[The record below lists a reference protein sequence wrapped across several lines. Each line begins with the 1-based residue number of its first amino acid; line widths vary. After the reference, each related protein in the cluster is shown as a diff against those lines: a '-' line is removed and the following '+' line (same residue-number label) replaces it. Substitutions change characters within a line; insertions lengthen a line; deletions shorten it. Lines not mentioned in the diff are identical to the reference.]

1 MARTEQKVEDLLS
14 EDADVEGA
22 LRTVLGA
29 TEDGEV
35 RWVDVRD
42 DITSGEWGR
51 LIETG
56 ILVDGESGF
65 EVADPD
71 GVEAALNGGGSD
83 ADVDL
88 ELDFDD
94 GEEPEGTSWSIYDKG
109 AAAITVS
116 FFVAYSWQPLRN
128 VIGGGVDVVLGP
140 VNAVLP
146 FYATVMV
153 IAIGTGLYSTLLRA
167 LLMDMEKMSY
177 YQDRMQEIQDKRK
190 AAKERGDD
198 EALEA
203 IQNEQMEAMGDQLGM
218 FKEQFR
224 PMVWI
229 MFLTIPAF
237 LWMYW
242 KIGIRGGTSHGEF
255 RNVVLPLVGSVRW
268 TTSVAGPIQTWIV
281 WYFLCS
287 MAFTQVIQKS
297 LDISMSPTS

>member
-14 EDADVEGA
+14 EDGDIEGA
-22 LRTVLGA
+22 LQTVLDA
-29 TEDGEV
+29 ADDGEV

-51 LIETG
+51 LIEKG

-71 GVEAALNGGGSD
+71 SVETALDGNGD
-83 ADVDL
+83 ADVDI

-94 GEEPEGTSWSIYDKG
+94 AEEPEGTSWSIYDKG

-116 FFVAYSWQPLRN
+116 FFVAYSWEPLRN
-128 VIGGGVDVVLGP
+128 VIGGAVDVVLGP
-140 VNAVLP
+140 VNSVLP

-167 LLMDMEKMSY
+167 LLMDMDKMAY

-190 AAKERGDD
+190 EAKERGDD

-203 IQNEQMEAMGDQLGM
+203 IQDEQMEAMGDQLGM

-242 KIGIRGGTSHGEF
+242 KIGIRGGVSHGEF
-255 RNVVLPLVGSVRW
+255 QNIVLPLVGSVQW
-268 TTSVAGPIQTWIV
+268 TASVAGPIQTWIV

-287 MAFTQVIQKS
+287 MAFTQVIQKA
-297 LDISMSPTS
+297 LDISMSPTSS